1 MVGRVSMPVRPFSPD
16 TQRGEKTRILNEHLP
31 STAVSAPHRFTNNL
45 RPPPPL
51 SYRIVPCYILSRV
64 KFDQWMRALDKNK
77 VMPEVEEGETI
88 FEYYVNLGTFEWE
101 K

>member
-1 MVGRVSMPVRPFSPD
+1 M
-16 TQRGEKTRILNEHLP
+16 
-31 STAVSAPHRFTNNL
+31 TAASAAHRFFTNNL
-45 RPPPPL
+45 PPPSFL
-51 SYRIVPCYILSRV
+51 SYPILSRV